1 MFTNNPFEAI
11 TKTMQEN
18 AAKLNPA
25 ASQDAL
31 KPLMANLQAWGELAQ
46 KQTQAAQASMAAS
59 VESFKGIK
67 EPQAAFE
74 AMKTLAEENVAVA
87 TKNLKDVTALG
98 VSQFQTSVEA
108 IEKVHPAPEAFA
120 AVSKGLKAAAA
131 QVQSAVDSAIKTTP
145 KKK

>member
-1 MFTNNPFEAI
+1 MFTNNPFDAI

-18 AAKLNPA
+18 AAKFNPA
-25 ASQDAL
+25 ASQEAL

-46 KQTQAAQASMAAS
+46 KQAQAAQTAAAAS
-59 VESFKGIK
+59 VESFKGVK

-74 AMKTLAEENVAVA
+74 AMKTLAEENMAVA

-98 VSQFQTSVEA
+98 VSQFQTSVDA
-108 IEKVHPAPEAFA
+108 IEKSHPAPEAFA
-120 AVSKGLKAAAA
+120 AVSKGMKAAAA
-131 QVQSAVDSAIKTTP
+131 QMQSAVDSAIKSTT